1 MANMA
6 LINSIILLSLYLQIL
21 SRWVFPG
28 FWTVSSSWTPSIL
41 LLSPSF
47 RLNRPLPPNRSVP
60 GALTAMHVGVPWLWL
75 SFHLIGLQT
84 SLSLRHKHRAWMLL
98 KTLSLKDLSSVYI
111 FSSVLTITCK
121 TDPFARLMTPLPPSL
136 PPLRVLQLGGRS
148 VLSNPLYWIQQ
159 WAKLSFLY
167 QSGSTKCLCLAL
179 MLCIHC
185 VTRPQWHWTLEIV
198 FALWF
203 SAFYLSSCGLK
214 RSTSSPEQRSDSGQC
229 LLGLSFYY

>member
-1 MANMA
+1 MSVPRFLNSVVQLDSFHPLAFSFLPFESSTSSKSECARGTNCDACGCPLA
-6 LINSIILLSLYLQIL
+6 LAQLPSDWPSNQPLSL
-21 SRWVFPG
+21 
-28 FWTVSSSWTPSIL
+28 
-41 LLSPSF
+41 
-47 RLNRPLPPNRSVP
+47 
-60 GALTAMHVGVPWLWL
+60 H
-75 SFHLIGLQT
+75 
-84 SLSLRHKHRAWMLL
+84 HKHRAWMLL

-148 VLSNPLYWIQQ
+148 VLSYPLYWIQQ

-185 VTRPQWHWTLEIV
+185 VTWPQWHWTLEVV